1 MNLKFVF
8 KLAWRETRASR
19 RRLSLLVGSV
29 AAGVAALVAINGFTD
44 NLRTS
49 VSAQA
54 KALLGA
60 DVAISGRKAFPDQI
74 ERLVDPSMIEEALA
88 FPRFFLAAGDSAMR
102 MALLAPAQI
111 PSQTHTQ

>member
-74 ERLVDPSMIEEALA
+74 ERLVDTLIK
-88 FPRFFLAAGDSAMR
+88 GDSATGTR
-102 MALLAPAQI
+102 GPPLGSPVLPEWPTWPGPPGFA
-111 PSQTHTQ
+111 